1 MYCRLMSSWAASTSL
16 PSTMASPNIHQLAP
30 ARSTVVPGL
39 AALIDGGAREC
50 APLTSMWFVRYHWL
64 WFSVVCHRPVIHIVL
79 LRLPPIEPVF
89 LFDALCGHRGLAARG
104 RFRFS
109 R

>member
-1 MYCRLMSSWAASTSL
+1 MPQKMLCT
-16 PSTMASPNIHQLAP
+16 
-30 ARSTVVPGL
+30 
-39 AALIDGGAREC
+39 
-50 APLTSMWFVRYHWL
+50 PLTSLWFVRYHWP
-64 WFSVVCHRPVIHIVL
+64 WFSVVHHRPVIHIVL

-89 LFDALCGHRGLAARG
+89 LFYAFCGHLMGGRGLAARG